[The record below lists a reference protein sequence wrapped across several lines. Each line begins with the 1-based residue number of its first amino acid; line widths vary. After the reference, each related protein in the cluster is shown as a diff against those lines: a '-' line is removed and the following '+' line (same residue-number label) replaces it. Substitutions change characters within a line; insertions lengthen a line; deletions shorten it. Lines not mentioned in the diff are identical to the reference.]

1 MSSEYIEQLRE
12 LDREADE
19 RMEER
24 EKKRMLME
32 AEIEKERRDAEHTHQ
47 MEMQRMWMTFFDKML
62 HSGPPVHQSWPS
74 HPQTNNLQPST
85 FFPHINNQNFPTN
98 FHHASSSS
106 NSFPTSTPYY
116 PPRSPS
122 P

>member
-74 HPQTNNLQPST
+74 HPRTTQVAWNCVTHSATHHFSGST
-85 FFPHINNQNFPTN
+85 KEIAF
-98 FHHASSSS
+98 
-106 NSFPTSTPYY
+106 
-116 PPRSPS
+116 
-122 P
+122 